1 MYTQQKY
8 QSTLLPQHK
17 STIQKLLDD
26 NSQLITLI
34 LDLQMKGKQNECLE
48 YHRKLY
54 RNLTYLTQFDLTTSH
69 HSNSL
74 PPPDSF
80 NQTSSSVYQTQINSP
95 TLSNLYSP
103 STSIQQNLP
112 AKSNTENVSSHQQ
125 VMYNNSNERQKIYH
139 PQQNYLMQQQWH
151 NQSRTPIRQQS
162 ESS

>member
-54 RNLTYLTQFDLTTSH
+54 RNLTYLTQFDLTKSY

-80 NQTSSSVYQTQINSP
+80 NQTSSSIQQNSI
-95 TLSNLYSP
+95 YH
-103 STSIQQNLP
+103 QQNLP

>member
-1 MYTQQKY
+1 MYTQQKH

-54 RNLTYLTQFDLTTSH
+54 RNLTYLTQFDLTKSY

-80 NQTSSSVYQTQINSP
+80 NQTSSSIQQNSI
-95 TLSNLYSP
+95 YH
-103 STSIQQNLP
+103 QQNLP

>member
-8 QSTLLPQHK
+8 QSTLLPQQK

-48 YHRKLY
+48 YHRRLY

-80 NQTSSSVYQTQINSP
+80 NQTSSSIQQNSI
-95 TLSNLYSP
+95 YH
-103 STSIQQNLP
+103 QQNLP

-125 VMYNNSNERQKIYH
+125 VMYNNSDERQKIYH

>member
-8 QSTLLPQHK
+8 QSTLLPQQK

-80 NQTSSSVYQTQINSP
+80 NQTSSSIQQNSI
-95 TLSNLYSP
+95 YH
-103 STSIQQNLP
+103 QQNLP

-125 VMYNNSNERQKIYH
+125 AMYNNSNELQKIYH

>member
-80 NQTSSSVYQTQINSP
+80 NQTSSSV
-95 TLSNLYSP
+95 
-103 STSIQQNLP
+103 QQNSIYHQQNFP
-112 AKSNTENVSSHQQ
+112 AKSATENVSSHQQ